1 MEASLTVVG
10 LLYRG
15 RGGKLASSEL
25 KLWLPTLSSNSGD
38 KEHNLNSLKKGLIE
52 SFSFCYELRL

>member
-38 KEHNLNSLKKGLIE
+38 KEHNLNSLKKGLI
-52 SFSFCYELRL
+52 